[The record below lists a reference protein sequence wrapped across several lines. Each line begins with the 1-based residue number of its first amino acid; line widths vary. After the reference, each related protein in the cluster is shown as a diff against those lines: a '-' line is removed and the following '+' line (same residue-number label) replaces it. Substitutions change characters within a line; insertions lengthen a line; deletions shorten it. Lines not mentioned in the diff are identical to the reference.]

1 MEGERRLETRVP
13 ARLSRAEGRRFGLTL
28 GAAFV
33 VLGVVLAWRGRA
45 GAALGTAALGAALL
59 LAGLVLPTRLGP
71 VQRAWMGLAA
81 ALSRV
86 TTPVFLGVV
95 YFGAILPMG
104 LLLRA
109 LGRNPLAHPGPQA
122 SRWIARPVAASS
134 RRDMERHFYEEVF
147 KGVRRGSHRR

>member
-13 ARLSRAEGRRFGLTL
+13 ARLSSAEGRRFGLTL

-33 VLGVVLAWRGRA
+33 VLGVVLSWRGRA
-45 GAALGTAALGAALL
+45 GAALGTAVLGAALL

-122 SRWIARPVAASS
+122 SRWIARPVEARS
-134 RRDMERHFYEEVF
+134 RRDMERQF
-147 KGVRRGSHRR
+147 

>member
-1 MEGERRLETRVP
+1 
-13 ARLSRAEGRRFGLTL
+13 
-28 GAAFV
+28 
-33 VLGVVLAWRGRA
+33 
-45 GAALGTAALGAALL
+45 
-59 LAGLVLPTRLGP
+59 VLPTRLGP

-122 SRWIARPVAASS
+122 SRWIARPVEARS
-134 RRDMERHFYEEVF
+134 RRDMERQF
-147 KGVRRGSHRR
+147 

>member
-59 LAGLVLPTRLGP
+59 LAALGLPTGFGP
-71 VQRAWMGLAA
+71 VQRAWMRLAA
-81 ALSRV
+81 ALSRF
-86 TTPVFLGVV
+86 TTSDDLVLVIFIT
-95 YFGAILPMG
+95 ILPMEQ
-104 LLLRA
+104 LLSA
-109 LGRNPLAHPGPQA
+109 VGHSESTQT
-122 SRWIARPVAASS
+122 
-134 RRDMERHFYEEVF
+134 
-147 KGVRRGSHRR
+147 

>member
-33 VLGVVLAWRGRA
+33 VLGVVLAGR
-45 GAALGTAALGAALL
+45 
-59 LAGLVLPTRLGP
+59 VLPTRLGP

-122 SRWIARPVAASS
+122 SRWIARPVEARS
-134 RRDMERHFYEEVF
+134 RRDMERQF
-147 KGVRRGSHRR
+147 